1 MLKHRKVVSII
12 ATIAFCL
19 SFLAPAIIAPAPALA
34 ADMYQVVKS
43 ATVNPSYD
51 SGLEHDYQDTRAA
64 IKVVIPDIEVASGSR
79 VTVSLPSEWEVRD
92 VKATTGE
99 ELGVNGKIAVAGGSV
114 VSKEDDSKIA
124 KDSIQV
130 GSLSPNKS
138 FSIQLT
144 PATDETGANKYF
156 YIYFNGIDLN
166 NMTGDLNV
174 TFLAPAGS
182 VFQTAQVN
190 IGKSSRSGS
199 TLTTI
204 KKLNDITSEGGPI
217 DIITIS
223 EMQAGTIEAGGT
235 ITLRLLTKG
244 VTWDVQPNT
253 VASYGW
259 DFDGCIPGNLDPFV
273 LGTGGNATLSSNEK
287 ELKYT
292 IPNSITADEPGQ
304 ISFVDLA
311 VAIDDEDAKAGDTIQ
326 VKLSGAEMTS
336 ITLDVGTYV
345 DYGITV
351 EEGTGT
357 EIIAGKGDQEV
368 GTFTIKEAARGTLV
382 EGRTIKVVLPS
393 GVKWHDATSGEMETT
408 NNSDLEIAN
417 PDNVTGSDDHILLF
431 KVDDSSSDNG
441 GVAEFKDFTVDVA
454 PDFVG
459 PVEVT
464 ISGSAGVEATVK
476 IAEVKPA
483 VSISVETI
491 KDVNLGQANQAL
503 GDITLT
509 EGIAE
514 GLEEGDL
521 VLVLDDSYRW
531 ADEPTVKVTE
541 GDLDIDDDVDVDDN
555 ELTIKV
561 KSTSVT
567 ASTIVISDVYVDAYR
582 NAPEGAI
589 NLKIASYEDGCE
601 AILDVEDI
609 NEDYVDE
616 WEDLIGGKAQVANC
630 VTPAAV
636 GGRNVTLYIG
646 STIMTVN
653 GASIIM
659 DAAPYIK
666 AGRTYVPVRYLGEGL
681 AANVEWDEA
690 TKTVTI
696 TKDDKTVVLVIGS
709 TIAKVN
715 GADVQMDVA
724 PEITGVGRTM
734 LPARWVAEG
743 LGYAVGWN
751 EVLKQVVIQ

>member
-79 VTVSLPSEWEVRD
+79 VTVSLPSEWDVRN
-92 VKATTGE
+92 VQATTGE
-99 ELGVNGKIAVAGGSV
+99 LLGDSGCIAVAGGSS
-114 VSKEDDSKIA
+114 VSEEDDSKIA

-130 GSLSPNKS
+130 GSLSRNKS

-244 VTWDVQPNT
+244 VTWEQAGL
-253 VASYGW
+253 ASYGW
-259 DFDGCIPGNLDPFV
+259 DFDGIINPGTEYANIDAF
-273 LGTGGNATLSSNEK
+273 TAANTTISSNKK

-609 NEDYVDE
+609 NEGYVDE

>member
-1 MLKHRKVVSII
+1 MLKHKKVVSII

-19 SFLAPAIIAPAPALA
+19 SFLAPAIIAPAPAVA
-34 ADMYQVVKS
+34 ADMYQVVKT
-43 ATVNPSYD
+43 ATVKPSTD
-51 SGLEHDYQDTRAA
+51 FQDTRAA

-99 ELGVNGKIAVAGGSV
+99 LLGDSGCIAVAGGID
-114 VSKEDDSKIA
+114 VSTEDDSKIA

-144 PATDETGANKYF
+144 PAPDETGANKYF

-223 EMQAGTIEAGGT
+223 EMQAGTLEAGKA

-253 VASYGW
+253 AASYGW
-259 DFDGCIPGNLDPFV
+259 DFDGIINPGTEYANIDAF
-273 LGTGGNATLSSNEK
+273 TAANTTISSNGK

-304 ISFVDLA
+304 ISFVNLA

-326 VKLSGAEMTS
+326 VKLSGAGMTS

-345 DYGITV
+345 DYGITL
-351 EEGTGT
+351 EEGTAA

-382 EGRTIKVVLPS
+382 EGRTIKVALPS

-408 NNSDLEIAN
+408 NNSDLVIAN
-417 PDNVTGSDDHILLF
+417 PNNVTGSDDHILLF
-431 KVDDSSSDNG
+431 EVDTPSSDNG

-464 ISGSAGVEATVK
+464 ISGSAGVEGKVK

-509 EGIAE
+509 EGIAG

-521 VLVLDDSYRW
+521 VLELDDSYRW
-531 ADEPTVKVTE
+531 ADEPTVTVTE

-555 ELTIKV
+555 KLTIKV

-609 NEDYVDE
+609 NPDYVDE

-636 GGRNVTLYIG
+636 GGRTVTLYIG

-653 GASIIM
+653 GANIIM

-696 TKDDKTVVLVIGS
+696 TKDDKSVVLVIGS